1 MSPKVKIL
9 AVDDERIN
17 LEILTEYLS
26 PAGFDVVTATDGES
40 ALKLLDETPGIE
52 AVVLDRTMPRL
63 DGITVLKRMKQSPRY
78 ADLPVIMQSAAAS
91 GDHIKEGLNAGAY
104 YYLTKPFDAA
114 ILPSIVHAAVRGAA
128 EKRSLRSEVVQF
140 KDSLDLIEYAR
151 FRFRTLEEARSL
163 AIFLAYRYPK
173 PDLVVTGLNELMIN
187 AIEHGNLGITYN
199 EKTDLVLNDA
209 WYDEVERRLNL
220 AEHQGKYAKIS
231 LSMNDEEIIVRIEDQ
246 GAGFNWHDYLDLSP
260 RRAKDPH
267 GRGIATTRMLS
278 FDSLEY
284 LGNGNQV
291 LCRVSLNAKNGI
303 PSQATEKLSA
313 SSDQSAA

>member
-1 MSPKVKIL
+1 M
-9 AVDDERIN
+9 AVDDDSLNID
-17 LEILTEYLS
+17 ILSLHLS
-26 PAGFDVVTATDGES
+26 RAGFDVITATHGDL
-40 ALKLLDETPGIE
+40 ALGFLNEIPNIE
-52 AVVLDRTMPRL
+52 AVILDRRMPSM
-63 DGITVLKRMKQSPRY
+63 DGLEILKRIKGTAHF
-78 ADLPVIMQSAAAS
+78 ADLPVIMQTSEAS
-91 GDHIKEGLNAGAY
+91 CEEIAEGLNEGAY
-104 YYLTKPFDAA
+104 YYLTKPFDAS
-114 ILPSIVHAAVRGAA
+114 ILPSIVNAAVRTAK
-128 EKRSLRSEVVQF
+128 ETKSLRGEVVQAREA
-140 KDSLDLIEYAR
+140 LELMEYAR
-151 FRFRTLEEARSL
+151 FRFRTLEEARCL